1 MTKKAAKRTQLSTW
15 QQQAI
20 ADLRAIAS
28 EHPDAIEILTA
39 TPTVTETH
47 AFVTIRLPTRD
58 LPPGPGGIR
67 LHDQE
72 DFIIGIRQSRLVP
85 PQADVDHQRFA
96 GHPHVL
102 QGHRLCIYLDP
113 SREWNPLHGITGFL
127 ERLWAWLGDATAGRF
142 EAATAMYHAV
152 GGVLHLTPGTPTIVI
167 REPVPAKPFQ
177 HAHLLSRSAHRLD
190 MTFASAPPPALT
202 MPVLTLS
209 HGLPLGAGLALT
221 ELLQLIDHAD
231 YGGSPGRTGLGPAP
245 ARAVLTSLAAS
256 ATRNPDGTC
265 QYFALAV
272 PHPAGGPTHLL
283 VGRLPAAA
291 SDQMR
296 QLAQASCPTLDPDP
310 TQLSEGI
317 PIEWCR
323 VSDERPDVTTRRDAQ
338 RPVSAFQGKTALIWG
353 CGGIGSWAAE
363 FITRAGAAKIS
374 LCDDAIVT
382 GGLLVRQDY
391 AETDIGDH
399 KAHALAA
406 RLRAISD
413 HVDVS
418 MVTGSLSD
426 LEDVINCTD
435 MVVDATVSIA
445 VGQALAA
452 VAATRHPHA
461 VLAQLATD
469 TSTGTL
475 GILTVSAPSDP
486 NGPAVI
492 DTRTGKTVLTD
503 PVLELYHTLWQEPLG
518 RHELIPTRGCSV
530 PTFHGSAADLAAIA
544 ACLVNL
550 LALHLTT
557 PMSGT
562 HLIALP
568 HAPGSGPYHRFIA
581 AQADQTCRT

>member
-1 MTKKAAKRTQLSTW
+1 VTKRAATRTRLSTW
-15 QQQAI
+15 QQQAV
-20 ADLRAIAS
+20 ADLRAIAGG
-28 EHPDAIEILTA
+28 HPDAIKIITV
-39 TPTVTETH
+39 TPTVTDTH

-58 LPPGPGGIR
+58 LPVGPGGLR
-67 LHDQE
+67 LRDHE

-85 PQADVDHQRFA
+85 PQVDVDHQRFA

-113 SREWNPLHGITGFL
+113 AREWDPLGGMTGFL
-127 ERLWAWLGDATAGRF
+127 ERLWGWLGDAAAGRF
-142 EAATAMYHAV
+142 DAATAMYHAV
-152 GGVLHLTPGTPTIVI
+152 GGVLHLTSGTPTIVI
-167 REPVPAKPFQ
+167 REQVPAKPFQ
-177 HAHLLSRSAHRLD
+177 HARLLSRSPRRLD
-190 MTFASAPPPALT
+190 VTFATAPPPALV

-209 HGLPLGAGLALT
+209 SGLPLGAGLTLT
-221 ELLQLIDHAD
+221 QLLQLIDHAG
-231 YGGSPGRTGLGPAP
+231 YGGPAGHTGLGPTP
-245 ARAVLTSLAAS
+245 ARAVLTSLVAS
-256 ATRNPDGTC
+256 ATRNPDGTH
-265 QYFALAV
+265 QYFTLAV

-283 VGRLPAAA
+283 GGRLPAAA

-296 QLAQASCPTLDPDP
+296 QLAQARTPTLDPDP
-310 TQLSEGI
+310 TQLTEDI

-338 RPVSAFQGKTALIWG
+338 RPVSAFQGKTVFIWG
-353 CGGIGSWAAE
+353 CGGIGSWVGE
-363 FITRAGAAKIS
+363 FVTRADAAKIS

-391 AETDIGDH
+391 AEADIGDH
-399 KAHALAA
+399 KAHALAT

-418 MVTGSLSD
+418 TVTGASLSD
-426 LEDVINCTD
+426 LEDVITCAD
-435 MVVDATVSIA
+435 VIIDATVSIA

-452 VAATRHPHA
+452 VAATRQPHA

-492 DTRTGKTVLTD
+492 DTRTGRRILAD
-503 PVLELYHTLWQEPLG
+503 PALELFHTLWQEPLDG
-518 RHELIPTRGCSV
+518 HELTPTRGCSV
-530 PTFHGSAADLAAIA
+530 PTFHGSAADLAAVA

-557 PMSGT
+557 PESGT

-568 HAPGSGPYHRFIA
+568 HSPGSGPYHHFIA
-581 AQADQTCRT
+581 A

>member
-1 MTKKAAKRTQLSTW
+1 MTRKAATRIRLSTW

-20 ADLRAIAS
+20 AGLRAITG
-28 EHPDAIEILTA
+28 EHPDAVEVITA
-39 TPTVTETH
+39 MPTVADTH

-58 LPPGPGGIR
+58 LPPGPGGLR
-67 LHDQE
+67 LRDQE
-72 DFIIGIRQSRLVP
+72 EFIIGIRRSRLVP
-85 PQADVDHQRFA
+85 PQVDVDHQRFA

-113 SREWNPLHGITGFL
+113 AREWDPLRGMTGFL
-127 ERLWAWLGDATAGRF
+127 ERLWGWLGDAAAGRF
-142 EAATAMYHAV
+142 DAATAMYHAV

-177 HAHLLSRSAHRLD
+177 RARLVSRSARRLD
-190 MTFASAPPPALT
+190 MTFAASPPPALV

-209 HGLPLGAGLALT
+209 SGLPLGAGLTLT
-221 ELLQLIDHAD
+221 QLLQLIDYAG
-231 YGGSPGRTGLGPAP
+231 YGGPAGHTGLGPTP

-256 ATRNPDGTC
+256 ATRNPYGTC

-272 PHPAGGPTHLL
+272 PHPAAGPTHLL

-296 QLAQASCPTLDPDP
+296 QLAQARTPTLDPDP
-310 TQLSEGI
+310 TQFSENI

-338 RPVSAFQGKTALIWG
+338 RPVSAFQGKTVLIWG

-363 FITRAGAAKIS
+363 FITRAGAANIR

-391 AETDIGDH
+391 TEADIGDH
-399 KAHALAA
+399 KAHALAT

-413 HVDVS
+413 HIDVS
-418 MVTGSLSD
+418 TVTGTSLSD
-426 LEDVINCTD
+426 LEDVITCAD
-435 MVVDATVSIA
+435 VVIDATVSIA

-452 VAATRHPHA
+452 VTATRQPHA

-475 GILTVSAPSDP
+475 GILTVSASSDP
-486 NGPAVI
+486 NNPAVI
-492 DTRTGKTVLTD
+492 DNRTGRTVLAD
-503 PVLELYHTLWQEPLG
+503 PALELYHTLWQEPLDG
-518 RHELIPTRGCSV
+518 HELIPTRGCSV
-530 PTFHGSAADLAAIA
+530 PTFHGSAADLAAVA
-544 ACLVNL
+544 ASLVNL

-557 PMSGT
+557 PASGT

-568 HAPGSGPYHRFIA
+568 HSPGSGPYHHFIA
-581 AQADQTCRT
+581 A

>member
-1 MTKKAAKRTQLSTW
+1 MAA
-15 QQQAI
+15 AG
-20 ADLRAIAS
+20 
-28 EHPDAIEILTA
+28 
-39 TPTVTETH
+39 

-58 LPPGPGGIR
+58 LSVGPGGLR
-67 LHDQE
+67 LRDHE

-85 PQADVDHQRFA
+85 PQVDVDHQRFA

-102 QGHRLCIYLDP
+102 QGQRICIYLDP
-113 SREWNPLHGITGFL
+113 AREWDPLRGMTGFL
-127 ERLWAWLGDATAGRF
+127 ERLWGWLDAAAAGRF
-142 EAATAMYHAV
+142 DAATAMYHAV
-152 GGVLHLTPGTPTIVI
+152 GGVLHLTSGTPTIVI
-167 REPVPAKPFQ
+167 REQVPAKPFQ
-177 HAHLLSRSAHRLD
+177 RARLVSRSPHRLD
-190 MTFASAPPPALT
+190 MTFATAPPPALA

-209 HGLPLGAGLALT
+209 SGLPLGAGLTLT
-221 ELLQLIDHAD
+221 QLLQLIDHAGC
-231 YGGSPGRTGLGPAP
+231 GGPAGHTGLGPTP

-256 ATRNPDGTC
+256 ATRNPDGAH

-272 PHPAGGPTHLL
+272 PHSAGGPTHLL

-291 SDQMR
+291 SDQVR
-296 QLAQASCPTLDPDP
+296 QLAQARTPTLDPDP
-310 TQLSEGI
+310 TQLSEDI

-338 RPVSAFQGKTALIWG
+338 RPVSAFQGKTVLIWG
-353 CGGIGSWAAE
+353 CGGIGSWVGE

-374 LCDDAIVT
+374 LCDGAIVT

-391 AETDIGDH
+391 AEADIGDH
-399 KAHALAA
+399 KAHALAT
-406 RLRAISD
+406 RLQAISD

-418 MVTGSLSD
+418 TVTGSLSD
-426 LEDVINCTD
+426 LEDVITCAD
-435 MVVDATVSIA
+435 VIIDATVSIA

-461 VLAQLATD
+461 VLAQFSTD

-475 GILTVSAPSDP
+475 GILNVSAPSDP

-492 DTRTGKTVLTD
+492 DIRIGRRVLAD
-503 PVLELYHTLWQEPLG
+503 PALELYHTLWQEPLDG
-518 RHELIPTRGCSV
+518 QELTPTRGCSV
-530 PTFHGSAADLAAIA
+530 PTFHGSAADLAAVA

-557 PMSGT
+557 PESGT

-568 HAPGSGPYHRFIA
+568 HSPGSGPYHHFIA
-581 AQADQTCRT
+581 A

>member
-1 MTKKAAKRTQLSTW
+1 VTKKAATRTRLSTW

-20 ADLRAIAS
+20 ADLCAIAG
-28 EHPDAIEILTA
+28 EHPDAIEIITA
-39 TPTVTETH
+39 TPTVTDTH

-58 LPPGPGGIR
+58 LPAGPGGLR
-67 LHDQE
+67 LRDHE
-72 DFIIGIRQSRLVP
+72 DLIVGIRQSRLVP
-85 PQADVDHQRFA
+85 PQVDADHQRFA

-102 QGHRLCIYLDP
+102 QGHRLCVYLDP
-113 SREWNPLHGITGFL
+113 AREWDPLRGMTGFL
-127 ERLWAWLGDATAGRF
+127 ERLWGWLGDAAAGRF
-142 EAATAMYHAV
+142 DAATAMYHAV

-167 REPVPAKPFQ
+167 REQVPAKPFQ
-177 HAHLLSRSAHRLD
+177 RAHLISRSAHRLD
-190 MTFASAPPPALT
+190 MTFATAPPPALV

-209 HGLPLGAGLALT
+209 SGLPLGAGVTLT
-221 ELLQLIDHAD
+221 QLLQLIDHA
-231 YGGSPGRTGLGPAP
+231 GCGAPACHIGLGPTP

-256 ATRNPDGTC
+256 AARNPDGTH

-296 QLAQASCPTLDPDP
+296 QLAQARTPTLDPDP
-310 TQLSEGI
+310 AQLSEDI

-323 VSDERPDVTTRRDAQ
+323 VSEERPDVTTRRDAQ
-338 RPVSAFQGKTALIWG
+338 RPVSAFLGKSVLIWG

-363 FITRAGAAKIS
+363 FITRAGAAKIR

-391 AETDIGDH
+391 AEADIGDH
-399 KAHALAA
+399 KAHALAT

-418 MVTGSLSD
+418 TVTGTSLSD
-426 LEDVINCTD
+426 LEDVIARAD
-435 MVVDATVSIA
+435 VIIDATVSIA

-469 TSTGTL
+469 TTTGTL
-475 GILTVSAPSDP
+475 GILTVSEPSDP
-486 NGPAVI
+486 NNPAVI
-492 DTRTGKTVLTD
+492 DIRTGRTVLAD
-503 PVLELYHTLWQEPLG
+503 PALELYHTLWQEPLDG
-518 RHELIPTRGCSV
+518 HELIPTRGCSV
-530 PTFHGSAADLAAIA
+530 PTFHGSAADLAAVA

-557 PMSGT
+557 PESGT

-568 HAPGSGPYHRFIA
+568 HAPGSGPHHHFIVA
-581 AQADQTCRT
+581 

>member
-1 MTKKAAKRTQLSTW
+1 MTRKAAPQTRLSTW
-15 QQQAI
+15 QREAI
-20 ADLRAIAS
+20 ADLRAIAD
-28 EHPDAIEILTA
+28 EHPGAVKVITA
-39 TPTVTETH
+39 TPTVSDTH
-47 AFVTIRLPTRD
+47 AFVTIRLPTSD
-58 LPPGPGGIR
+58 VPPGPGGLR
-67 LHDQE
+67 LRDEE
-72 DFIIGIRQSRLVP
+72 DFIVGIRQSRLVP
-85 PQADVDHQRFA
+85 PQVDVDHQRFA

-113 SREWNPLHGITGFL
+113 AREWDPLRGMTGFL
-127 ERLWAWLGDATAGRF
+127 ERLWGWLGDAAAGRF
-142 EAATAMYHAV
+142 DAATAMYHAV

-167 REPVPAKPFQ
+167 REQIPAKPFQ
-177 HAHLLSRSAHRLD
+177 RARLLSRSTHRLD
-190 MTFASAPPPALT
+190 MTFAAASSSALM

-209 HGLPLGAGLALT
+209 SGLPFGAGLTLT
-221 ELLQLIDHAD
+221 QLLRLIDRA
-231 YGGSPGRTGLGPAP
+231 GGGGPVGHTGLGPTP

-256 ATRNPDGTC
+256 ATRNPDSTC

-272 PHPAGGPTHLL
+272 PHPAGGATHLL

-296 QLAQASCPTLDPDP
+296 QLAQARSPTLSLDP
-310 TQLSEGI
+310 TQLSEDI

-323 VSDERPDVTTRRDAQ
+323 VSDERPSVTTRRDAQ
-338 RPVSAFQGKTALIWG
+338 RPVSAFQGKTVLIWG
-353 CGGIGSWAAE
+353 CGGIGSWVAE
-363 FITRAGAAKIS
+363 FITRAGAAKII

-391 AETDIGDH
+391 VEADIGDH

-406 RLRAISD
+406 RIRAISD

-418 MVTGSLSD
+418 TVTGSLSD
-426 LEDVINCTD
+426 LEDVINCAD
-435 MVVDATVSIA
+435 VIIDATVSIA

-452 VAATRHPHA
+452 VAAARHPHA

-469 TSTGTL
+469 TSTGTV

-492 DTRTGKTVLTD
+492 DTRMGRTVLAD
-503 PVLELYHTLWQEPLG
+503 PALELYHALWQEPLDG
-518 RHELIPTRGCSV
+518 HELTPTRGCSV
-530 PTFHGSAADLAAIA
+530 PTFHGSAAELAAVA
-544 ACLVNL
+544 ASLVNL

-557 PMSGT
+557 AASGT

-568 HAPGSGPYHRFIA
+568 HAPGSGPHHYFIA
-581 AQADQTCRT
+581 A